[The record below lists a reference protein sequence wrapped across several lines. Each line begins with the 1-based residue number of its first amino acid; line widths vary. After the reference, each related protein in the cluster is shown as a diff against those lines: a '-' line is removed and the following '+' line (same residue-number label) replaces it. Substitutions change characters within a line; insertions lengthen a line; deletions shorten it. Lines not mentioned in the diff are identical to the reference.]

1 MPTDHISARAT
12 HRALVLVVDDQPF
25 VAGIIADALAVEG
38 YGVDTAKDGREA
50 LEKIAACSYDVI
62 LSDLRMPELDGVG
75 LYRELH
81 RQYPSLLRR
90 LAIVSGTTEPA
101 EYATFL
107 ETTGVP
113 ILSKPFVLA
122 DLYRIVQRLL
132 RDPR

>member
-1 MPTDHISARAT
+1 MPTDHISAPAT
-12 HRALVLVVDDQPF
+12 HRALILVVDDQPF
-25 VAGIIADALAVEG
+25 VARVIADALALEG
-38 YGVDTAKDGREA
+38 YEVDTAKDGREA
-50 LEKIAACSYDVI
+50 LGKIGACSYDVI

-81 RQYPSLLRR
+81 RHYPSLLRR

-101 EYATFL
+101 EYSTFL

-113 ILSKPFVLA
+113 ILNKPFAVE